1 VLAATNRGLSHS
13 LMLLAASTFIACSTD
28 DPAAPR
34 VLDVHIIGGT
44 VFDGSLRQE
53 RVTNIGIVG
62 DRIVAIGA
70 PADTEALQVIDAAG
84 LAVFPGFIDPH
95 THALD
100 DLLRVNTASN
110 INYLMQGVTTVFVGN
125 DGAGVADRPGR
136 VQVMREQ
143 GTGTNVAFFAGHNRI
158 RSDVMGQVNRV
169 ATAAELAAML
179 QLLKEEMEAG
189 ALGLSTG
196 LFYTPGNFAAT
207 DEVIELARVAARY
220 SGVYDTHLRSESSA
234 GQGLFAA
241 IEEVITVAEQ
251 AQVPVHIS
259 HLKVLGED
267 LWGRSGDVIARIDA
281 ARNRGLEI
289 TANQYPYQASGTRFS
304 SAIVPQWARADS
316 RQAMLARLENPD
328 LQASLRQEAA
338 ENLRVRGGPDAML
351 VTAADSPWR
360 GMTLGDIARQ
370 TEKDVLDAAFDVIAA
385 GDPSIASFVM
395 DREDIHAIA
404 IQPWVMTGSD
414 GSSGH
419 PRKYGTYPQVY
430 RHMVDSDA
438 LLSVSQFSH
447 RSAGRVADIFGLCD
461 RGYLEVGRKADIVV
475 IDLDHYRPGATF
487 ESPEVL
493 ASGVVHAF
501 INGTQAVRNGHYTG
515 ALAGQIIHRG
525 HTGCGVPQGRPERT

>member
-1 VLAATNRGLSHS
+1 MLTVTGRGVLHILV
-13 LMLLAASTFIACSTD
+13 LLAAGTFVACGD
-28 DPAAPR
+28 NQPAAPP

-44 VFDGSLRQE
+44 VFIGSLREE
-53 RVTNIGIVG
+53 RVTSIGIFG
-62 DRIVAIGA
+62 GRIVTIGA
-70 PADTEALQVIDAAG
+70 PPETEAQQIIDATG

-100 DLLRVNTASN
+100 DLLNVDTASN
-110 INYLMQGVTTVFVGN
+110 VNYLMQGVTTVFIGN
-125 DGAGVADRPGR
+125 DGAGVNDRPER
-136 VQVMREQ
+136 VQAMRQQ
-143 GTGTNVAFFAGHNRI
+143 GTGTNVAFFAGHNGI
-158 RSDVMGQVNRV
+158 RSDVIGQANRL
-169 ATAAELAAML
+169 ATAAEIAAM
-179 QLLKEEMEAG
+179 QQRLKEEMEAG

-207 DEVIELARVAARY
+207 DEVIALARVAAQY
-220 SGVYDTHLRSESSA
+220 GGVYDTHLRSESSA

-241 IEEVITVAEQ
+241 IEEVIAVAER
-251 AQVPVHIS
+251 ARIPVHIS

-267 LWGRSGDVIARIDA
+267 LWGRSGDVIAMINA
-281 ARNRGLEI
+281 ARNKGLEV

-316 RQAMLARLENPD
+316 RQAMLARLGNPD

-370 TEKDVLDAAFDVIAA
+370 TEQDVLDAAFDVIAA

-395 DREDIHAIA
+395 DPEDIDAIA

-430 RHMVDSDA
+430 RDMVVSKE
-438 LLSVSQFSH
+438 LMSVSQFSH
-447 RSAGRVADIFGLCD
+447 RSAGQVADTFGLCD
-461 RGYLEVGRKADIVV
+461 RGYLQVGRKADVV
-475 IDLDHYRPGATF
+475 VVDLDRYRPGATF
-487 ESPEVL
+487 ESPAVL
-493 ASGVVHAF
+493 ANGVVHAF
-501 INGTQAVRNGHYTG
+501 VNGTHAIRDGHYTG
-515 ALAGQIIHRG
+515 ALAGQVLQRG
-525 HTGCGVPQGRPERT
+525 ETGCAATDR